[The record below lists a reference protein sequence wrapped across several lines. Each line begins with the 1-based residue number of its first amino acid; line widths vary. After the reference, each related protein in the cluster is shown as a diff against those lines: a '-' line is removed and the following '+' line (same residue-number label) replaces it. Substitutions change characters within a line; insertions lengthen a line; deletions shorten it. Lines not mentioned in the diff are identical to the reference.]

1 MICICMLL
9 NIPYS
14 IKLQIL
20 IRPSNVYKKTRRH
33 PLFQSPFTPTFPA
46 RLKPF
51 RYINLLYLML
61 WKQILE
67 MDTTDVL
74 AFSSPHPVV
83 CLHFLGPFTPRVHI
97 MLDPVVVSMERWGR
111 CWHKTESQKGR
122 SMQIQKKQMMTL
134 QPQGLWFWLL
144 RRGISFRSYVQ
155 WQARVLFTAPKT
167 MGGHLFRDI
176 ALCNIYLIC
185 NDICYKLCLILN

>member
-1 MICICMLL
+1 MLL

-176 ALCNIYLIC
+176 ALRNIYLIC

>member
-1 MICICMLL
+1 MYVICIFMLL

-20 IRPSNVYKKTRRH
+20 TRPSNVYKKTRRH

-74 AFSSPHPVV
+74 AFSPSVYADTEKQYDDASATGFVILAASKGDKFQIICPMAGQGA
-83 CLHFLGPFTPRVHI
+83 FYSTKI
-97 MLDPVVVSMERWGR
+97 NGR
-111 CWHKTESQKGR
+111 T
-122 SMQIQKKQMMTL
+122 
-134 QPQGLWFWLL
+134 
-144 RRGISFRSYVQ
+144 SFSGYR
-155 WQARVLFTAPKT
+155 
-167 MGGHLFRDI
+167 I
-176 ALCNIYLIC
+176 A
-185 NDICYKLCLILN
+185 